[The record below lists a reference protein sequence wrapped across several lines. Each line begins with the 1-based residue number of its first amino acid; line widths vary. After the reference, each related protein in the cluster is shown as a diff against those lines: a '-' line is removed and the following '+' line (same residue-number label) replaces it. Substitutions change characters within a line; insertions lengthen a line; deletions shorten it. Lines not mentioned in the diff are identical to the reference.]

1 MNRRRILMLA
11 ASIALLSA
19 DAPDGNEILARAVG
33 DAGLTSYA
41 VPVHF
46 SVRMHRP
53 ISVRAG
59 VDGMIYYKADRA
71 ALQITKMPGPL
82 GQFFKS
88 SYMLDLAPQTWPEK
102 YTISSVSS
110 STSGA
115 SPIYVLTGTPK
126 NDPSVDHIVSLVTQQ
141 PLAPIAFT
149 WSYKDGSSIALTIAN
164 QTVQNFTLPATE
176 TISVSMPKYALDA
189 TAEYGTYALNVPVS
203 DAVFQGP

>member
-1 MNRRRILMLA
+1 MNRRQIFALA

-19 DAPDGNEILARAVG
+19 DAPDGNDILARAVG
-33 DAGLTSYA
+33 DAGLTSYT

-59 VDGMIYYKADRA
+59 VDGMIYYKAGRA
-71 ALQITKMPGPL
+71 ALQITKMPGIL

-102 YTISSVSS
+102 YTIASVSTT
-110 STSGA
+110 TSGD

-141 PLAPIAFT
+141 PLAPVAFT
-149 WSYKDGSSIALTIAN
+149 WSYKDGSSIALTITN
-164 QTVQNFTLPATE
+164 QTVQNFTLPGTE
-176 TISVSMPKYALDA
+176 TISVSMPKYALEA
-189 TAEYGTYALNVPVS
+189 TAEYRSYALNAPVS
-203 DAVFQGP
+203 DAVFQSP

>member
-1 MNRRRILMLA
+1 MHRRQIFALA

-19 DAPDGNEILARAVG
+19 DAPDGNEILARAAGDVG
-33 DAGLTSYA
+33 LASYT

-59 VDGMIYYKADRA
+59 VDGMIYYKAGRA
-71 ALQITKMPGPL
+71 ALHITKMPGIL

-102 YTISSVSS
+102 YIIASVS
-110 STSGA
+110 TSMSGD
-115 SPIYVLTGTPK
+115 SPVYVLTGTPK

-164 QTVQNFTLPATE
+164 QTVENFTLPATE
-176 TISVSMPKYALDA
+176 MISVSMPNYALDA
-189 TAEYGTYALNVPVS
+189 TAAYSTYALDAPVS
-203 DAVFQGP
+203 DEVFQGP